1 MLDLEGELEKRLLI
15 AARKVRQNAYA
26 PYSKFQVGAAVL
38 SSANNIYVGCNVENV
53 IYHVLHAEKN
63 AIGNMVANE
72 GSGAKIHAMVIS
84 VKGDIPPCGPC
95 RQDIAEFAEPS
106 IPIIWEN
113 YETHKVSRSTLGEL
127 LPSVFTKEQL

>member
-84 VKGDIPPCGPC
+84 VKGDIC
-95 RQDIAEFAEPS
+95 
-106 IPIIWEN
+106 
-113 YETHKVSRSTLGEL
+113 
-127 LPSVFTKEQL
+127 